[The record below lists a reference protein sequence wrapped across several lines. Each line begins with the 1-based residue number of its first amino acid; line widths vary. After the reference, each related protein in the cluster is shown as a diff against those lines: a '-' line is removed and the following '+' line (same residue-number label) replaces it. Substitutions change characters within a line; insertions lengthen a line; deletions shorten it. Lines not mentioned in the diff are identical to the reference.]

1 MIPTRLNIIVIII
14 GVVILVGIIDLV
26 RRRKLNEEYS
36 FLWLIIGIILVL
48 ITIFPESVS
57 YISQLIGTELPIN
70 TLFFTGIIFLM
81 LLGVFFSLK
90 ISVLSNRVKNLS
102 QKIAILENSIKKISQ
117 DDKKEN

>member
-14 GVVILVGIIDLV
+14 GLAILFGIIELV

-36 FLWLIIGIILVL
+36 FLWLIIGVILVL
-48 ITIFPESVS
+48 ITIFPQSVEYLS
-57 YISQLIGTELPIN
+57 ELIGTELPIN
-70 TLFFTGIIFLM
+70 TLFFASIIFLM

-102 QKIAILENSIKKISQ
+102 QKIAILEHTLKKYA
-117 DDKKEN
+117 DVKNEK

>member
-14 GVVILVGIIDLV
+14 GLAILVGIIDLV

-70 TLFFTGIIFLM
+70 TLFFIGIIFLM

-102 QKIAILENSIKKISQ
+102 QKIAILENSIKKLTEEKN
-117 DDKKEN
+117 KKD